1 MSTQEGKTTTTST
14 DGNSDSSIT
23 PATGSDSSESVD
35 DSAKSLALVVNNT
48 SALSGKDSSGAGIQP
63 GSGTGPAGADKANLQ
78 SAAGSS
84 ESDTA
89 SDSLNELS
97 TDKESTSN
105 KESNENQNSGSASSE
120 APPSAAV
127 SGATDVDENQS
138 SASNTGLDLLGS
150 SVLPSDLTLDSLLQD
165 IEGDGSGAEGNE
177 MPPLDVSEII
187 KSFEDIPVES
197 GGSTPANSSLFDSE
211 GDAGTVGDSLESA
224 NEIQMA
230 SSIQD
235 KSSLQDEHDYA
246 ISRRQSPRRT
256 PAQG

>member
-48 SALSGKDSSGAGIQP
+48 SALSGKDSSG
-63 GSGTGPAGADKANLQ
+63 SGTGPTGGDKANVQ

-89 SDSLNELS
+89 SDSLNESS

-105 KESNENQNSGSASSE
+105 KEGNANQNSGSASSE
-120 APPSAAV
+120 ALPSAAV
-127 SGATDVDENQS
+127 PGATDIDENQS
-138 SASNTGLDLLGS
+138 SASNSGLDLLGS

-211 GDAGTVGDSLESA
+211 GDTGTVGDSLESA